1 MMRAYLSL
9 IRRLVIAGVVSS
21 LMGATVGHADESR
34 VKALKVPEG
43 FEVTTAVTPG
53 LTAYPMFI
61 TFDDRGRMYVAESTG
76 KDLSGKEMAAA
87 PECRILRLVDTEG
100 DGIFD
105 SRTIFATELSLPMGV
120 LWHQGALFV
129 ASPPDLLRFDDA
141 SGDGVADQR
150 TVLLTGWNVLN
161 TASLHGP
168 FPGPDGLLYLTHG
181 RHGYKI
187 ATHEGP
193 VLEGMAARIWRCRPD
208 GTRLQR
214 FAGGGFDNPVELIF
228 TKTGQMLGTMTY
240 FTDPH
245 HGQRDA
251 LMHWVW
257 GGVYPKPHEVT
268 AELLQTGPLMP
279 VMTKFA
285 RIAPAGFLQY
295 EGDGFGAAYRGALFS
310 AQFNPHR
317 IQVHRTAE
325 SGSTYT
331 TEDADFLTT
340 TDPDFYPTDIL
351 QDADGS
357 LLMCDTGAWYV
368 DACPISRVAKPEIKG
383 SIYRIRKTG
392 SPPMGDGWGRK
403 IKWETAGPEEL
414 TRLLSDAR
422 FRVRERASHELVAR
436 GNAAGPALE
445 TAVASSRD
453 AETRRAAV
461 WALFQISEESPV
473 DSIRAALRD
482 SSVEVRIAAIQ
493 ALGQLHDSGAVPGIL
508 ERLSSENAAER
519 REAATALGMI
529 RDPATVPALLRASA
543 NAADRFEE
551 HALIYALIEI
561 GDRKTLLSA
570 LGKAEAGPAGEAAL
584 IALDQLREPLLI
596 VDHAIPFLESASAR
610 ARQAGLW
617 VASHHPDWSGPVLQI
632 VDSNLRRH
640 AGEPATTAMA
650 KEILT
655 AYAGTADGQ
664 SFIASRVT
672 NAQNSATLRVLL
684 LDIIDGAAAANPL
697 GSWLDAL
704 TTCLGDVDESVR
716 WRALEIVRGRRIDAM
731 ADALASIADDPAE
744 KEKFR
749 LAALSA
755 MFSPGD
761 LLAGDRLRLVLD
773 NLAPESEPGTRQTA
787 AALLA
792 RAKLTA
798 DAKLSVA
805 KQQLPVADALVMT
818 AVLESFS
825 GETDAP
831 LGVALIDGLEENP
844 HASDLLT
851 AAQLDRVLQGFPP
864 EVQSR
869 AGKLKSKLDQRDAG
883 LMTRF
888 VRFEPLLGAGDVG
901 RGRALFFGDKAAC
914 STCHAIGNEGGTLGP
929 DLTTIGLVRS
939 GHDILESIMFPSAS
953 MVADY
958 QPFNVEARGELLNGI
973 VARETPESITLR
985 TAATETRTISRGE
998 IRSMTPAAMSMMPEG
1013 LDSALTDE
1021 QLLDLLAF
1029 LQSLNNE
1036 QWLLPEQRERDARKN

>member
-1 MMRAYLSL
+1 M
-9 IRRLVIAGVVSS
+9 
-21 LMGATVGHADESR
+21 
-34 VKALKVPEG
+34 KALKVPEG
-43 FEVTTAVTPG
+43 FEVTSAVTPG
-53 LTAYPMFI
+53 LAAYPMFI
-61 TFDDRGRMYVAESTG
+61 TFGDRGRMYVAESTG

-87 PECRILRLVDTEG
+87 PECRILRLTDTDG
-100 DGIFD
+100 DGVFD

-141 SGDGVADQR
+141 GGDGVADQR

-168 FPGPDGLLYLTHG
+168 FLGPDGLLYLTHG

-187 ATHEGP
+187 ATQEGP

-208 GTRLQR
+208 GSRLER

-228 TKTGQMLGTMTY
+228 TKAGQMLGTMTY

-285 RIAPAGFLQY
+285 RIAPAGLLQY
-295 EGDGFGAAYRGALFS
+295 EGDGFGAEYRGALFS

-317 IQVHRTAE
+317 IQVHRLAE
-325 SGSTYT
+325 SASTYT
-331 TEDADFLTT
+331 TEDRDFLTT
-340 TDPDFYPTDIL
+340 TDSDFYPTDIL

-392 SPPMGDGWGRK
+392 ARLEGDGWGRE
-403 IKWETAGPEEL
+403 IKWNTARPEEL
-414 TRLLSDAR
+414 TRLLSDTR
-422 FRVRERASHELVAR
+422 FRVRERAFQELLAR
-436 GNAAGPALE
+436 GNAAGPALAS
-445 TAVASSRD
+445 AVASSRD

-461 WALFQISEESPV
+461 WALFQISGESHV
-473 DSIRAALRD
+473 DSIRVALHD

-493 ALGQLHDSGAVPGIL
+493 ALGQLHDGAAVPEIL
-508 ERLSSENAAER
+508 EQLSSDIAAER

-551 HALIYALIEI
+551 HALIYALIEM
-561 GDRKTLLSA
+561 GDRTALLSA
-570 LGKAEAGPAGEAAL
+570 LGKADAGPVGEAAL

-596 VDHAIPFLESASAR
+596 VDHAIPFLESESAR

-617 VASHHPDWSGPVLQI
+617 VASHHSDWSGPVLQI

-640 AGEPATTAMA
+640 AGEPATAAMA
-650 KEILT
+650 KEILA
-655 AYAGTADGQ
+655 AYAGTADGGA
-664 SFIASRVT
+664 FIASRVT
-672 NAQNSATLRVLL
+672 NAQIPAALRALL
-684 LDIIDGAAAANPL
+684 LDVIDGAAGANLPDA
-697 GSWLDAL
+697 WRDAL
-704 TTCLGDVDESVR
+704 ISCLDDADESVR
-716 WRALEIVRGRRIDAM
+716 WRALEIARGRRIETM
-731 ADALASIADDPAE
+731 ADSLAKIADDPSE

-761 LLAGDRLRLVLD
+761 LLADDRLRLVLD
-773 NLAPESEPGTRQTA
+773 NLKPASEPGTRQA
-787 AALLA
+787 AAAMLG

-798 DAKLSVA
+798 DAKRSVA

-831 LGVALIDGLEENP
+831 LGVALIDGLSANP
-844 HASDLLT
+844 RAGDLLT
-851 AAQLDRVLQGFPP
+851 AAQLDRVLRSFPP

-869 AGKLKSKLDQRDAG
+869 ADGLEARLDQRDSG
-883 LMTRF
+883 LMARF
-888 VRFEPLLGAGDVG
+888 LRLEPLLGAGDVG
-901 RGRALFFGDKAAC
+901 RGRALYFGDKAAC
-914 STCHAIGNEGGTLGP
+914 STCHAVGNEGGTLGP

-953 MVADY
+953 MVPDY

-973 VARETPESITLR
+973 VARETPDSITLW
-985 TAATETRTISRGE
+985 TAATETRTIARGE
-998 IRSMTPAAMSMMPEG
+998 IQSMTPAAMSMMPEG
-1013 LDSALTDE
+1013 LDSALTEE
-1021 QLLDLLAF
+1021 QLLDLIAF

-1036 QWLLPEQRERDARKN
+1036 QWLLPEQRERDARTN